1 MAECNRVTL
10 TSVTE
15 CRWSCDTP
23 DQSVSRRIEKKKVQ
37 NNPVYEAGNLDD
49 ETISDKILDENYF
62 KWGDKVFLK
71 TPLAGVN
78 EQSALIKP
86 LAAARL
92 PNKPRRRRRFQNQM
106 DYGAI
111 ILKYI

>member
-1 MAECNRVTL
+1 MTL
-10 TSVTE
+10 
-15 CRWSCDTP
+15 WSNP
-23 DQSVSRRIEKKKVQ
+23 SPSEKLRKMKVQ
-37 NNPVYEAGNLDD
+37 YNPVYEPGNLDD
-49 ETISDKILDENYF
+49 DTISDKILDENYF

-78 EQSALIKP
+78 EHSALIKT

-92 PNKPRRRRRFQNQM
+92 PNEPCRRRRFQDQM